1 MNIQAL
7 MKQAQTMQKD
17 MMKAKEEVD
26 KMEFIGESSFVSVT
40 VNGKKE
46 VLKVSIKPTS
56 ELTSDD
62 IEMLED
68 ILVVAMNDAFRK
80 VDTTTE
86 EKMGKFA
93 NIPGLF

>member
-7 MKQAQTMQKD
+7 MKQAQNMQKD
-17 MMKAKEEVD
+17 MMKIKEEID
-26 KMEFIGESSFVSVT
+26 QTEFEATSSLVKVV

-46 VLKVSIKPTS
+46 IVSITIDKDNNIKKD
-56 ELTSDD
+56 E

-68 ILVVAMNDAFRK
+68 MLMIALNNAFRK
-80 VDTTTE
+80 VDKITE
-86 EKMGKFA
+86 EKMGKFN

>member
-7 MKQAQTMQKD
+7 MKQAQNMQKD
-17 MMKAKEEVD
+17 MMKIKEEID
-26 KMEFIGESSFVSVT
+26 QTEFEATSSLVKVV

-46 VLKVSIKPTS
+46 IVSITIDKDNNI
-56 ELTSDD
+56 EKDE

-68 ILVVAMNDAFRK
+68 MLMIALNNAFRK
-80 VDTTTE
+80 VDKITE
-86 EKMGKFA
+86 EKMGKFN